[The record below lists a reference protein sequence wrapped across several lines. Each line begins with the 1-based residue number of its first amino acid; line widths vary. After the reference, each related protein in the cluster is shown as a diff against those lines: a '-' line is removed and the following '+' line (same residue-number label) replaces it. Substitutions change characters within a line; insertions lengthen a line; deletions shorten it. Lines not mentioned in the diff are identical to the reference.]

1 MDQKRA
7 TNGPKKGYKKGS
19 KLTLSKYCV
28 HKWARIEGGAQLILA
43 TPAFSLQSIQPL
55 KGPIHVVFYIGM
67 TLKICQFLVKGLNSS
82 KSQVQLMRKSLLTW
96 AR

>member
-1 MDQKRA
+1 MDQRRA

-19 KLTLSKYCV
+19 KLTLSKFCV
-28 HKWARIEGGAQLILA
+28 HKWARIEGGAQLILG
-43 TPAFSLQSIQPL
+43 TPVFSLQLL
-55 KGPIHVVFYIGM
+55 KGPIHVVFYLDM
-67 TLKICQFLVKGLNSS
+67 TLKFCQFLVKGLNSS